1 VGFGLLRRH
10 LSLNHIPQHQRPIQ
24 GLEKMRLAMMRLTIP
39 ALAAIVLVVAM
50 VMMRWPSTSVELAAG
65 TAAMPSLQELHA
77 TAGIYNLPVQEIDDQ
92 ALVYTAQGKR

>member
-1 VGFGLLRRH
+1 M
-10 LSLNHIPQHQRPIQ
+10 I
-24 GLEKMRLAMMRLTIP
+24 RLTIL
-39 ALAAIVLVVAM
+39 AFAAILFVAVM
-50 VMMRWPSTSVELAAG
+50 IMMRWPSTSVELAAG